1 VAEVLRVLVPRRGF
15 VSGEGNV
22 ASYGRSHRIIRK
34 VWMLTIQKSCTKMIP
49 KISVIIPCYNSQYFI
64 AEAINSALSQSYSN
78 LEVIVVD
85 DGSTDNSLAVINEYQ
100 DRRLIVLRQPNQGA
114 CVARNLGLKNASGD
128 YVKFLDADDVL
139 ANNIISEQASQLELA
154 EPGAIVF
161 GYCYNFVGD
170 ISNTEVFPKV
180 VRGVTDSFAVTLVLK
195 TILTSC
201 AVYPVEC
208 LREVGGFDDAVTS
221 RQEWALN
228 LKLLLNGY
236 RFQYFDSMVYYR
248 RLHDSEF
255 RISNRRHES
264 DSEMRNLDAIFSL
277 LPEYKNLDYLA
288 AWSSVYWRVGR
299 YILIN
304 EGRPEAEPFFDK
316 AKHLS
321 PSSYR
326 KYWPKS
332 YKLAVS
338 IFGLYL
344 PEKIQRTLMQVYRR
358 MQYRKY

>member
-1 VAEVLRVLVPRRGF
+1 MTPR
-15 VSGEGNV
+15 
-22 ASYGRSHRIIRK
+22 
-34 VWMLTIQKSCTKMIP
+34 
-49 KISVIIPCYNSQYFI
+49 ISIIIPCYNCQEFI
-64 AEAINSALSQSYSN
+64 AEAINSALAQSYSN

-85 DGSTDNSLAVINEYQ
+85 DGSTDDSWAVISGYSDE
-100 DRRLIVLRQPNQGA
+100 RLLILQQTNKGA
-114 CVARNLGLKNASGD
+114 CVARNLGLKNSAGD

-139 ANNIISEQASQLELA
+139 AENVVTEQAAQLELA

-161 GYCYNFVGD
+161 GYCFNFIGD
-170 ISNTEVFPKV
+170 ISNTEAYPKV
-180 VRGVTDSFAVTLVLK
+180 IRDVTDNFAVTLVLR

-201 AVYPVEC
+201 AIYPISY
-208 LREVGGFDDAVTS
+208 LHEVGGFDDAVTS

-228 LKLLLNGY
+228 LKLFLNGFK
-236 RFQYFDSMVYYR
+236 FQYFDSMVYYR

-255 RISNRRHES
+255 RISNRKHQ
-264 DSEMRNLDAIFSL
+264 SETEIRNLDAIFNSL
-277 LPEYKNLDYLA
+277 PAYENADYLA

-304 EGRPEAEPFFDK
+304 EGREQAELFFDK

-321 PSSYR
+321 PHDYR
-326 KYWPKS
+326 RYWPKS
-332 YKLAVS
+332 YRLAVS

-344 PEKIQRTLMQVYRR
+344 PEKIQTTLMQVYRR